1 MMLGMCK
8 FLAATLNTCIILLAG
23 IELFFAVIA
32 GLKLFKLK
40 RRVISINSIQIRHLG
55 KPKRTG
61 KARVTTT
68 AEVVKDMN
76 YHQDMDIVK
85 EEYQNTESWYTAFSL
100 VIQLFPLLGI
110 LGTVAGLYQAMNE
123 QTDMYTGVGFAL
135 SSTVIGIIWA
145 IIYKIVDI
153 IFTARAI
160 NYIDEGLDIYEK
172 NYHVDREEAA
182 SAQNE
187 ERKRQDIVNE
197 VAWTDDER

>member
-1 MMLGMCK
+1 MMLGLCK

-23 IELFFAVIA
+23 VELFFAVIS
-32 GLKLFKLK
+32 GIKLFKLK
-40 RRVISINSIQIRHLG
+40 ARVISINSIQIRRLG

-68 AEVVKDMN
+68 AEVVKDMD

-182 SAQNE
+182 QARND
-187 ERKRQDIVNE
+187 KNITPV
-197 VAWTDDER
+197 WTDDER